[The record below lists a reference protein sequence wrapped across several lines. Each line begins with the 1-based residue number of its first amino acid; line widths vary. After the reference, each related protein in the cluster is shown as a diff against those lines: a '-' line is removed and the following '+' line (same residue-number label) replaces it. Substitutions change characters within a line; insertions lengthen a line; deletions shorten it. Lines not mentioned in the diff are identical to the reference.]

1 VSGQL
6 FDGVNTVPFTF
17 TTTVKSNKPPA
28 LSGTELI
35 DQKVSVGTSILF
47 DIIEPLDPEG
57 DTVTITW

>member
-1 VSGQL
+1 MSGQL

-17 TTTVKSNKPPA
+17 TTTVKSNQPPA

-47 DIIEPLDPEG
+47 DITQPLDPEG

>member
-1 VSGQL
+1 MSGQL

-17 TTTVKSNKPPA
+17 TTTVKSNQPPA

-47 DIIEPLDPEG
+47 DII
-57 DTVTITW
+57 